1 MAFINEFPYS
11 DFHEL
16 NADWLIKKTK
26 DLLSRMSIL
35 EEEFSK
41 IEVLTEEQINEMIT
55 RAIAENNTQI
65 FEIIDNLH
73 LLINEETAAS
83 IQAAVNSLTIYI
95 DNQDVHYDELAQGYA
110 SSALSQA
117 NAYTDDKVL
126 NYTMMISPV
135 TGQYE
140 DVRDV
145 VTEIVSYFHTEN
157 AFTAGEYDALDLTAQ
172 DYDDAELT
180 AYNYDFNGKNLL
192 P

>member
-41 IEVLTEEQINEMIT
+41 IEVLTEEQINKMIT